1 MNGTKLNKSCRDAW
15 IICTLFRV
23 KSWGEE
29 IISANKVCLVPR
41 FEDRLPL
48 THPFQRNALSK
59 CEQATLFL
67 AGPREPSLMYSFQ
80 YYLCGHQVRYERE
93 KSVSSF
99 FFLNSF
105 YWFAVHFTYAPPPYF
120 MSLKCSF
127 SSFEAQTHINYNLN
141 DKGSFIFIEFY
152 ASFNR
157 NWCAFM
163 HFISW
168 LVWIHI
174 GICFLIKFFFF
185 FD

>member
-29 IISANKVCLVPR
+29 IISANKICLVPG
-41 FEDRLPL
+41 FEDRFPL

-99 FFLNSF
+99 FL
-105 YWFAVHFTYAPPPYF
+105 
-120 MSLKCSF
+120 LICCSF
-127 SSFEAQTHINYNLN
+127 HICPSSLLHEPKMQLLIIWSPDTYKLQFE
-141 DKGSFIFIEFY
+141 
-152 ASFNR
+152 
-157 NWCAFM
+157 W
-163 HFISW
+163 
-168 LVWIHI
+168 
-174 GICFLIKFFFF
+174 
-185 FD
+185 